1 MDGQNRQGG
10 FEEVFGD
17 LFRGATMDSILTDSL
32 CIIGMLY
39 LILHVRRSVGSLRE
53 GIAGSIG
60 SPQQALGPSRPHL
73 WNSQERPVVGAGMS
87 APTAGN
93 HRRPERS

>member
-1 MDGQNRQGG
+1 
-10 FEEVFGD
+10 
-17 LFRGATMDSILTDSL
+17 MDSILTDSL

-60 SPQQALGPSRPHL
+60 SPTQALGPSRPHL
-73 WNSQERPVVGAGMS
+73 WNPHERPLIGAGRS
-87 APTAGN
+87 APTAGSQS
-93 HRRPERS
+93 RPERS